1 MTDVVAGIEIKK
13 DCMDCYSIED
23 EDVKYFFTLTS
34 DTPRFEIE
42 SLLRNNYD
50 NIYNDEDGVAFPI
63 YEYNKSTI
71 ERFKQYNYGE
81 KFQYFI
87 NSLLDIDSEKY
98 YVCIIS

>member
-1 MTDVVAGIEIKK
+1 MTDVVAGVVIKK
-13 DCMDCYSIED
+13 DYMDYYCIND

-42 SLLRNNYD
+42 DLLRNNYD
-50 NIYNDEDGVAFPI
+50 NIYNDEDDVAFPI

-71 ERFKQYNYGE
+71 EKFKQYDYGE
-81 KFQYFI
+81 KFQHFI
-87 NSLLDIDSEKY
+87 DSLLDINSKKY

>member
-1 MTDVVAGIEIKK
+1 MTDVNAGVEIKK
-13 DCMDCYSIED
+13 DYMGYYHLEFGDYG
-23 EDVKYFFTLTS
+23 FTLTS

-42 SLLRNNYD
+42 NLLRNNCD
-50 NIYNDEDGVAFPI
+50 NIYNDEDGGAFPI

-71 ERFKQYNYGE
+71 EKFKQYNYGE
-81 KFQYFI
+81 KFQHFI

>member
-1 MTDVVAGIEIKK
+1 MTDVVAGAVIKK
-13 DCMDCYSIED
+13 DYMDYYCIND

-71 ERFKQYNYGE
+71 ERFRQYDYGE
-81 KFQYFI
+81 KFHHFI
-87 NSLLDIDSEKY
+87 NSLLDINSEKY